1 MLLMLKGPR
10 SLQNI
15 DLKGLHAHNFSWSF
29 KRRKGVSPE
38 FCVLLKSGKNNM
50 KNSVLGTYYKCLT
63 QLFMNRNGGHHR
75 YLQTSL

>member
-1 MLLMLKGPR
+1 MLKSIR

-15 DLKGLHAHNFSWSF
+15 DLKGLYAHNFSLSF

-38 FCVLLKSGKNNM
+38 FWVLLESGKNYTT
-50 KNSVLGTYYKCLT
+50 NSVLGTYYKCLT

-75 YLQTSL
+75 NLQTSL